1 MPAAHLRTIVRYLI
15 LLHVAIVLL
24 RSYLFPY
31 NQLDT
36 YVPIPNTSFLHVPDK
51 KLALQHHPDK
61 VRGDSE
67 AKADANARFAEISH
81 AYELLTRGGGDE
93 QRQQQHG
100 GAYQPDAA
108 DMAAGYYGPG
118 QARYQ
123 PQQQSMP
130 FMGGM
135 GFGMPGMR
143 MGFGGGGGLFMD
155 PFGAFGGDQSG
166 FFGDPFGA
174 GGRPGMTPAGFHFT
188 DPFDLFRQT
197 FGAEFGGLGGVNDP
211 FGMGQAP
218 AQSGSMADIPPLGGG
233 LFSSVLGGASMSAIP
248 LNAAQGNFTSYSY
261 SSSSTGGGVGGT
273 MQTISTT
280 TTINNN
286 GKRVTRTERTTINP
300 DGTRQ
305 TAIDLTGDDDDGGR
319 PQRLLKE
326 GRPQP
331 STHPKSTDTHK
342 DTKRDGPRGRKRKF
356 CEVTRCLKCLLGP
369 TLRKR
374 RKIGES
380 PRAS

>member
-1 MPAAHLRTIVRYLI
+1 MNFQYGAYYPNMGRGEGAGDSSRNIDPYQVLGVSRDATPAQIKKAY
-15 LLHVAIVLL
+15 
-24 RSYLFPY
+24 
-31 NQLDT
+31 
-36 YVPIPNTSFLHVPDK
+36 K

-61 VRGDSE
+61 VRGDSR

-81 AYELLTRGGGDE
+81 AYELLTRGGGGDAQ
-93 QRQQQHG
+93 QRQDG

-123 PQQQSMP
+123 PQQQQSMP
-130 FMGGM
+130 FMGSM
-135 GFGMPGMR
+135 GFGMPG

-211 FGMGQAP
+211 FGMGRGGAT
-218 AQSGSMADIPPLGGG
+218 AQSGSMADTPPTSIGGG
-233 LFSSVLGGASMSAIP
+233 LFSSMLGGASMSAIP
-248 LNAAQGNFTSYSY
+248 LNEAQGNFTSYSY
-261 SSSSTGGGVGGT
+261 SSSSTGRGVGGA

-300 DGTRQ
+300 DGTKQ
-305 TAIDLTGDDDDGGR
+305 TAIDMTGNDDDGGR
-319 PQRLLKE
+319 PHHLLTQE
-326 GRPQP
+326 RPQALAP
-331 STHPKSTDTHK
+331 PEFTDTHK
-342 DTKRDGPRGRKRKF
+342 NTKRKDGRGRKRKF

-369 TLRKR
+369 SLRKR

-380 PRAS
+380 PMTQ